1 MQHVIVNAV
10 AAGEVEGVVVV
21 STEAANR
28 LNGFGWCAG
37 ERPATAR
44 AHGLPNR
51 LERSEARSAD
61 RNTAR
66 HEECGATDSAGA
78 AKRTAASE
86 SIAGR
91 RTIKDHEV
99 VVNRKGTADATPG
112 PEAK

>member
-1 MQHVIVNAV
+1 MLRGIVNAV

-28 LNGFGWCAG
+28 LNGFGGWCGG

-61 RNTAR
+61 GNTGL
-66 HEECGATDSAGA
+66 HQECGATDF
-78 AKRTAASE
+78 
-86 SIAGR
+86 AGR
-91 RTIKDHEV
+91 REEDCGERINRGAQDHK
-99 VVNRKGTADATPG
+99 RSPSRC
-112 PEAK
+112 